1 MATTFETLMDL
12 PLFKGLGKTHI
23 SEFLGSTPVD
33 FTTYQAGE
41 TLFEPADECKSLIY
55 VMHGSVCISYSEVG
69 KGVIVHEKAS
79 TGRVLGAGRL
89 FGLSRHYGCRCITLE
104 PTGVMVIEKQHYSKL
119 LQRNQVYWINYL
131 NYLSA
136 QWQRVVDDVRCVEG
150 NSLISRLAVLTLI
163 YTDPEADSI
172 TVEASDDA
180 LLALTNLS
188 REEFFEETARLHQE
202 CLVYSEGVR
211 RKIPSRQRLLEA
223 ARNHR
228 ESVMREPASD
238 SEERPDNEA

>member
-1 MATTFETLMDL
+1 MPIILA
-12 PLFKGLGKTHI
+12 
-23 SEFLGSTPVD
+23 
-33 FTTYQAGE
+33 
-41 TLFEPADECKSLIY
+41 C
-55 VMHGSVCISYSEVG
+55 
-69 KGVIVHEKAS
+69 
-79 TGRVLGAGRL
+79 
-89 FGLSRHYGCRCITLE
+89 
-104 PTGVMVIEKQHYSKL
+104 
-119 LQRNQVYWINYL
+119 
-131 NYLSA
+131 
-136 QWQRVVDDVRCVEG
+136 
-150 NSLISRLAVLTLI
+150 RLAVLTLI

-202 CLVYSEGVR
+202 CLVYSDGVR